1 LSLYERMEAVGLHS
15 VAFGHRDLEG
25 VLEDIRTLG
34 KITGLPGE
42 ALRLTRSIEA
52 RRDRVLA
59 ALAEHR
65 GLDRPRVAL
74 LYDLERLSSA
84 GKNSWPG
91 DFIEMCGGHNIAAS
105 AHSAWPRL
113 SSESL
118 VAANPEVVIFA
129 VASDEIARK
138 EAAAAIAALPEHH
151 FWANISAVRH
161 GRVAMVD
168 KAVFDVPGPRMVDAL
183 EAVARAIH
191 PEVFGSDGVIKTRR
205 GAQRGISRLRAG
217 RGD

>member
-1 LSLYERMEAVGLHS
+1 MNRRLKIYLAGVFLGCVLLTVIPRPFKRVERA
-15 VAFGHRDLEG
+15 
-25 VLEDIRTLG
+25 
-34 KITGLPGE
+34 GE
-42 ALRLTRSIEA
+42 NA
-52 RRDRVLA
+52 RREPQGIFPQYITD
-59 ALAEHR
+59 
-65 GLDRPRVAL
+65 GLGRKISVDRPPARLVSLAPSTTEILYAL
-74 LYDLERLSSA
+74 GAGERLVASTRYCNYPEA
-84 GKNSWPG
+84 ATRLLK
-91 DFIEMCGGHNIAAS
+91 IEMCGGHNIAAS

-183 EAVARAIH
+183 EAVAKAIH
-191 PEVFGSDGVIKTRR
+191 PEVFGNDGMMEFEK
-205 GAQRGISRLRAG
+205 
-217 RGD
+217 